1 MKNLTSNI
9 SDLMLQ
15 FNYVKICKNYYH
27 LDTSIKRSE
36 TFKNMSFHVKHFCIL
51 GYLAFG
57 SQIAVIEFT
66 AC

>member
-1 MKNLTSNI
+1 
-9 SDLMLQ
+9 MLQ

-57 SQIAVIEFT
+57 SHIAVIEFT